1 MRRMRFY
8 MKNKKY
14 TFTALIFLTGL
25 AMLAADFLILL
36 FFETPFSS
44 LRFRLGIP
52 ALIFLA
58 LYCLI
63 LGRGAKFFDYEYFT
77 KLDGEQYLL
86 WLKQIGAVPIKRIA
100 LNVVTH
106 AAFLGIVFSGGY
118 LGIDPSIKGSLFLA
132 ALSFGM
138 LVGTFVYVAG
148 DGLVSGTLLAHNFT
162 RYPPDCRE
170 KRQEAKSWIIPVAA
184 ILVTLCFTY
193 SVTMLGIHKGGGTLD
208 AMKGRAMS
216 SIWIP
221 LVVFFIS
228 ISALALTLRKNTGAL
243 YTSVVAQ
250 LENLSSEQKDL
261 TKRISICSVD
271 ELGSIAGMVNAFCE
285 NLGNGIKNI
294 KNEADILSGIGGD
307 LASNMNDTA
316 AAVNEITANVQSIKG
331 RILNQSASVSETHA
345 TMEQLVNNINKLNNH
360 VESQSGDISQ
370 VSTSIEEMVANI
382 DSVTGTLVNNADN
395 VKTLQDAAEAGSA
408 GLREVAADIQEIAR
422 ESEGLLEINS
432 VMANI
437 ASQTNL
443 LSMNAAI
450 EAAHAGEAG
459 KGFAVVADEIRKL
472 AENSGKQ
479 SKTIGAVL
487 KKIKGSIDKI
497 GRSTENVLNKFE
509 AIDTSVSTVAQQ
521 EENIRNA
528 MEEQGTGSKQIL
540 EGSGRLN
547 EITRQVKGGSNEMHE
562 GAQEVIHESENLE
575 KATAEITAGINEMA
589 AGADHI
595 NSAVNHVNE
604 ISGRNREAIAVVIRE
619 VSRFKV

>member
-1 MRRMRFY
+1 
-8 MKNKKY
+8 MKNQKY
-14 TFTALIFLTGL
+14 PFMALIFLTGL
-25 AMLAADFLILL
+25 AMLAADFMILL
-36 FFETPFSS
+36 FFENPFSR

-63 LGRGAKFFDYEYFT
+63 LGRGAKFFDYTYFT

-86 WLKQIGAVPIKRIA
+86 WLKKLGAVPIKRIA

-106 AAFLGIVFSGGY
+106 AAFLGIVFFGDY

-162 RYPPDCRE
+162 RYPLDCRE
-170 KRQEAKSWIIPVAA
+170 KRQEAKAWIIPIAA
-184 ILVTLCFTY
+184 MLVTLCFTY
-193 SVTMLGIHKGGGTLD
+193 SVTMLGIHKAGGTLD
-208 AMKGRAMS
+208 AMKGSAMS
-216 SIWIP
+216 SIMIP

-228 ISALALTLRKNTGAL
+228 ISALALTLKKNTGAL

-271 ELGSIAGMVNAFCE
+271 ELGTIAGMVNDFCDHLNE
-285 NLGNGIKNI
+285 GIRNI
-294 KNEADILSGIGGD
+294 KNEANILHGIGND
-307 LASNMNDTA
+307 LASNMNTTA
-316 AAVNEITANVQSIKG
+316 SAVNEITANVRSIKV
-331 RILNQSASVSETHA
+331 RIQNQSNSVSETHA
-345 TMEQLVNNINKLNNH
+345 TMEQLVININKLNDH
-360 VESQSGDISQ
+360 VENQSGDISQ
-370 VSTSIEEMVANI
+370 VSGSIEEMVSNI
-382 DSVTGTLVNNADN
+382 NSVTGTLVNNAAN
-395 VKTLQDAAEAGSA
+395 VKTLQDASEVGRA
-408 GLREVAADIQEIAR
+408 GLREVATDIQEIAR

-472 AENSGKQ
+472 AENSGEQ

-497 GRSTENVLNKFE
+497 QHSTENVLNKFE
-509 AIDTSVSTVAQQ
+509 AIDSSVSTVAQQ

-540 EGSGRLN
+540 EGTGRLN
-547 EITRQVKGGSNEMHE
+547 EITRQVKDGSNEMHE
-562 GAQEVIHESENLE
+562 GAKEVIRESESLD
-575 KATAEITAGINEMA
+575 KATAEISSGMNEMA
-589 AGADHI
+589 SGADNI
-595 NSAVNHVNE
+595 NLAVNHVNE
-604 ISGRNREAIAVVIRE
+604 ISGRNREAIDVVIRE
-619 VSRFKV
+619 VSRFKVD

>member
-1 MRRMRFY
+1 

-14 TFTALIFLTGL
+14 AFMALIFLTGL
-25 AMLAADFLILL
+25 AMLAADFMILL
-36 FFETPFSS
+36 FFENPFSN

-58 LYCLI
+58 LYCFI
-63 LGRGAKFFDYEYFT
+63 LGRGARYFDYKYFT
-77 KLDGEQYLL
+77 KLDGEQYML
-86 WLKQIGAVPIKRIA
+86 WLKKLGAVPIKRIA

-106 AAFLGIVFSGGY
+106 AAFLEIVFFGDY
-118 LGIDPSIKGSLFLA
+118 LGIEPSIKVTLFLA

-148 DGLVSGTLLAHNFT
+148 DGLVSDTLLAHNFT
-162 RYPPDCRE
+162 RYPLDCRE
-170 KRQEAKSWIIPVAA
+170 KRQEAKSWIIPIAA

-193 SVTMLGIHKGGGTLD
+193 SVTMLGIHKAGGNLD
-208 AMKGRAMS
+208 AMKGSAMS
-216 SIWIP
+216 SILIP

-228 ISALALTLRKNTGAL
+228 ISALALNLKKNTGAL

-271 ELGSIAGMVNAFCE
+271 ELGTIAGMVNDFCE
-285 NLGNGIKNI
+285 HLGDGIRNI
-294 KNEADILSGIGGD
+294 KNETDILSGIGNE

-316 AAVNEITANVQSIKG
+316 VAVNEITANVQTIKG
-331 RILNQSASVSETHA
+331 KIQNQSASVSETHA
-345 TMEQLVNNINKLNNH
+345 TMEQLVVNINKLNEH
-360 VESQSGDISQ
+360 VENQSGDISQ
-370 VSTSIEEMVANI
+370 ASASIEEMVANI
-382 DSVTGTLVNNADN
+382 DSVTTTLVNNAAN
-395 VKTLQDAAEAGSA
+395 VKTLQDASEVGRA
-408 GLREVAADIQEIAR
+408 GLQEVASDIQEIAR

-459 KGFAVVADEIRKL
+459 KCFAVVADEIRKL
-472 AENSGKQ
+472 AENSGMQ

-497 GRSTENVLNKFE
+497 RHSTENVLNKFE
-509 AIDTSVSTVAQQ
+509 AIGSSVRTVAQQ

-528 MEEQGTGSKQIL
+528 MEEQGAGSKQIL
-540 EGSGRLN
+540 EGTGRLN
-547 EITRQVKGGSNEMHE
+547 EITRQVKDGSNEMHE
-562 GAQEVIHESENLE
+562 GAKEVIRESEGLD
-575 KATAEITAGINEMA
+575 KTTAEISLGMKEMA

-604 ISGRNREAIAVVIRE
+604 ISGKNRKAIDIVIKE
-619 VSRFKV
+619 VSRFKVE

>member
-1 MRRMRFY
+1 M
-8 MKNKKY
+8 
-14 TFTALIFLTGL
+14 ALIFFTGL

-36 FFETPFSS
+36 FFETPFSA
-44 LRFRLGIP
+44 LRFRLAIP

-58 LYCLI
+58 LYCFV
-63 LGRGAKFFDYEYFT
+63 LGRGAGVFDHTYFT

-86 WLKQIGAVPIKRIA
+86 WLKKIGSVPIKRIT
-100 LNVVTH
+100 LNVVSH

-118 LGIDPSIKGSLFLA
+118 LGIDPSIKSSLFLA

-148 DGLVSGTLLAHNFT
+148 DGLVSKTLLAHNFT
-162 RYPPDCRE
+162 RYPLDCRE
-170 KRQEAKSWIIPVAA
+170 KRQEAKSWIVPIAA

-193 SVTMLGIHKGGGTLD
+193 SVTMLGLHKAGGALD
-208 AMKGRAMS
+208 AMKGSALS

-228 ISALALTLRKNTGAL
+228 ISAMALTLKKNTGSL
-243 YTSVVAQ
+243 YKSVVAQ

-271 ELGSIAGMVNAFCE
+271 ELGTIAGMVNDFCE
-285 NLGNGIKNI
+285 HLGDGIKNI
-294 KNEADILSGIGGD
+294 KNEANTLSVIGDD

-316 AAVNEITANVQSIKG
+316 VAVNEITANVQSIKG
-331 RILNQSASVSETHA
+331 RIQNQSASVSETHA
-345 TMEQLVNNINKLNNH
+345 TMEQLVVNINKLNDH
-360 VESQSGDISQ
+360 VENQSGDISQ
-370 VSTSIEEMVANI
+370 VSASIEEMVANI
-382 DSVTGTLVNNADN
+382 DSVTITLVSNAGN
-395 VKTLQDAAEAGSA
+395 VKTLQDASEVGRA
-408 GLREVAADIQEIAR
+408 GLQEVASDIQEISR

-450 EAAHAGEAG
+450 EAAHAGETG

-472 AENSGKQ
+472 AENSSAQ
-479 SKTIGAVL
+479 SKTIGTVL
-487 KKIKGSIDKI
+487 KKIKASIDKI
-497 GRSTENVLNKFE
+497 KHSTENVLNKFE
-509 AIDTSVSTVAQQ
+509 AIDSSVRTVAQQ

-547 EITRQVKGGSNEMHE
+547 EITRQVKDGSNEMHN
-562 GAQEVIHESENLE
+562 GAKEVIRESESLD
-575 KATAEITAGINEMA
+575 KATAEITLGMNEMA
-589 AGADHI
+589 SGANHI

-604 ISGRNREAIAVVIRE
+604 ISGRNREAIDVVIRE
-619 VSRFKV
+619 VSRFKVD